1 MAREFILFVHICQW
15 IGGET
20 AVPFKT
26 SPGWLTDATEARWK
40 TPVMGCRRRPP
51 GGCVDLPLYC
61 LTSFSPRNPSI
72 LSPLDFTPQEESPIM
87 DTCLFTDSEYFC
99 AACTCSKQI
108 CLPNRRGNRKK
119 REKHWQPQS
128 HNKSMPRVW
137 WGLRTPGSSSSPS
150 KSW

>member
-26 SPGWLTDATEARWK
+26 SPGWLTGCHRGKMKNSGDGVQAQTPRRLCRPAT
-40 TPVMGCRRRPP
+40 VLF
-51 GGCVDLPLYC
+51 DFF
-61 LTSFSPRNPSI
+61 FSPGTQASYPLWISHLKKNPQLWTHVFLQI
-72 LSPLDFTPQEESPIM
+72 LNISVLLVHVLNKSVFQ
-87 DTCLFTDSEYFC
+87 
-99 AACTCSKQI
+99 
-108 CLPNRRGNRKK
+108 NRRGNRKK

-137 WGLRTPGSSSSPS
+137 
-150 KSW
+150 